1 MKALLLATL
10 VNALRLY
17 VGAGLYDRLAA
28 EVGRLY
34 LDTSL
39 SGGEKMNQIIYFA
52 GRELALF
59 SETLVRAIA
68 EVALL
73 RLKAV

>member
-28 EVGRLY
+28 EVARLY

-39 SGGEKMNQIIYFA
+39 EGGEKMNQLIAFA

-73 RLKAV
+73 RLKAG

>member
-1 MKALLLATL
+1 MKAFLLATL

-28 EVGRLY
+28 EVGRLS

-39 SGGEKMNQIIYFA
+39 TGGAKMSQVIAFA
-52 GRELALF
+52 GREMALF
-59 SETLVRAIA
+59 SETLVRVVA

-73 RLKAV
+73 RLKDG